1 MQMAQCG
8 SSITI
13 GRPNGYGDWVLIQIK
28 DRRETA
34 LPIYADQI
42 DWEVKMSVHFETK
55 ASPAEDKISH
65 LVFAILI
72 CASYVALG
80 VGFLAMFNLI
90 QR

>member
-1 MQMAQCG
+1 
-8 SSITI
+8 
-13 GRPNGYGDWVLIQIK
+13 
-28 DRRETA
+28 
-34 LPIYADQI
+34 
-42 DWEVKMSVHFETK
+42 MSLHSEMKV
-55 ASPAEDKISH
+55 SPAEDKISH